1 VNSEEGFEMAF
12 HDNERLYRRLIDEV
26 FNQGHLDVAD
36 EIIAPE
42 CVEHQRGG
50 LGDGPEGAKRTAKV
64 LRSAFPDFTLTI
76 EDLVV
81 DGDKVWA
88 RQRGGG
94 TNLGNFFGFPPS
106 GKTAYIEVYDVV
118 RFEHGKMVDHWGV
131 PDQLGMLMQ
140 LGHVAPGAPP
150 PPVSA

>member
-1 VNSEEGFEMAF
+1 MAR
-12 HDNERLYRRLIDEV
+12 HNNEQQYRRLIDDV
-26 FNQGHLDVAD
+26 FNQGRLDVAD
-36 EIIAPE
+36 EVIAPH

-50 LGDGPEGAKRTAKV
+50 LGDGPEGAKRTAQI

-94 TNLGNFFGFPPS
+94 TNLGSFFGFPPT

-118 RFEHGKMVDHWGV
+118 RFENGKMVDHWGV
-131 PDQLGMLMQ
+131 PDQLGMMVQ
-140 LGHVAPGAPP
+140 LGHVTLPTRPT
-150 PPVSA
+150 PVKA